1 MLLQI
6 PIGKES
12 SFNGVIDIVGR
23 RVMYWDLDGRG
34 LTYRA
39 TDIPNEYKDVVEG
52 CCGLLID
59 SIVEFDKQML
69 VAYLGCNKLD
79 NNSMISLIRLATIS
93 GRVLVICGI
102 VLRTNPTSIRCNCKL
117 STIS

>member
-1 MLLQI
+1 
-6 PIGKES
+6 
-12 SFNGVIDIVGR
+12 
-23 RVMYWDLDGRG
+23 MYWDLDGRG

-59 SIVEFDKQML
+59 SIVEFDKQRL
-69 VAYLGCNKLD
+69 VAYLGCSKLD
-79 NNSMISLIRLATIS
+79 NNSMISLIRLATIA
-93 GRVLVICGI
+93 LPVICG
-102 VLRTNPTSIRCNCKL
+102 SIFIIKAIQSGLRCNCKL

>member
-1 MLLQI
+1 MDKIGSNYLASINSLVDRLSIKLLLLQI

-12 SFNGVIDIVGR
+12 SFNGVIDIVSR

-59 SIVEFDKQML
+59 SIVEFDNR
-69 VAYLGCNKLD
+69 GW
-79 NNSMISLIRLATIS
+79 
-93 GRVLVICGI
+93 
-102 VLRTNPTSIRCNCKL
+102 
-117 STIS
+117 